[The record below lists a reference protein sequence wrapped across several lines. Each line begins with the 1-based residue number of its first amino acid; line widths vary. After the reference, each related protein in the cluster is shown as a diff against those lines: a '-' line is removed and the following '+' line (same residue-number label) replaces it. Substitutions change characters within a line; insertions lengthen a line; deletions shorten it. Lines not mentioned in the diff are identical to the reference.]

1 VTGAGR
7 DRPPPRPARLAA
19 NRRNALRSTGPK
31 SPTGKRRA
39 ARNALKHG
47 LAVPVR
53 ADPSLRERVEALS
66 SLIAGEGAS
75 ATRRALA
82 RRVAEAQ
89 VDLDRVRAARFALL
103 ARGVGGGTWDLA
115 GTRPRAPDP
124 GPAAPAAP
132 GDRPAAK
139 RGETPPCARSGLRLA
154 VAPRPADAVL
164 HDVARWLAGLERYEA
179 RALSRRRSAI
189 RALDAA
195 WIERAGG
202 AREPQSGRFGTTK
215 PNSAKPLFLLDV

>member
-1 VTGAGR
+1 VTGTGR

-31 SPTGKRRA
+31 SAVGKRRA

-47 LAVPVR
+47 LAVPLG
-53 ADPSLRERVEALS
+53 ADPSFLERIEALS
-66 SLIAGEGAS
+66 RLIAGEGA
-75 ATRRALA
+75 AAARLALA

-89 VDLDRVRAARFALL
+89 VDLERVRAARFALL
-103 ARGVGGGTWDLA
+103 ARGVGGGTWDPA
-115 GTRPRAPDP
+115 GTRSGAPDP
-124 GPAAPAAP
+124 GPAAPTAP
-132 GDRPAAK
+132 GDRPAAE

-154 VAPRPADAVL
+154 VAPRTAGAVL

-195 WIERAGG
+195 RIEGQG
-202 AREPQSGRFGTTK
+202 ARENQPGRFGRTK
-215 PNSAKPLFLLDV
+215 PKPPRPMVSLDV